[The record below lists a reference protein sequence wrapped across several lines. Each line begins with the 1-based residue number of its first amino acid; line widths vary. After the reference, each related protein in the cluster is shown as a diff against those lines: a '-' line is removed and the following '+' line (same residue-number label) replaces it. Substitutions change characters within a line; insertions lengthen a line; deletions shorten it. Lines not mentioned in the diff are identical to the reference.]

1 LLDQGIAM
9 SEIGD
14 LVDHIDEILG
24 EIEEELLMR
33 DRLIQHL
40 RQNELSQPTNPIQNR
55 HDNLVEA
62 IRQFG
67 HEEELIQ
74 RANPDEIIRQVNP
87 DMMSSKETSSWRD
100 LLTQA
105 TGDLTEIK
113 FATERARKCLF
124 LQVTI
129 NLYNIFDLYK

>member
-1 LLDQGIAM
+1 M

-40 RQNELSQPTNPIQNR
+40 RQNELSQQTNPI
-55 HDNLVEA
+55 HDNPVEPV
-62 IRQFG
+62 RQFG

-87 DMMSSKETSSWRD
+87 DEMSSKETSSWRD

-124 LQVTI
+124 LQVTV
-129 NLYNIFDLYK
+129 NLYNLFVLYK

>member
-1 LLDQGIAM
+1 MVAM

-24 EIEEELLMR
+24 EIEEELLKR

-40 RQNELSQPTNPIQNR
+40 RQNQLIQQPNPIQNKPIR
-55 HDNLVEA
+55 NDNPVES

-67 HEEELIQ
+67 QELIQ
-74 RANPDEIIRQVNP
+74 WANPDELIRQVNP
-87 DMMSSKETSSWRD
+87 NEIRQDNPDEMSSMETSSWRD

-113 FATERARKCLF
+113 FATERARERLF
-124 LQVTI
+124 LQVA
-129 NLYNIFDLYK
+129 KAKV